1 MSALKSKDA
10 RLKLH
15 RKMVKA
21 GNAGDI
27 SWESIGKGRAIG
39 YRRLE
44 GSPSGHWYARLYDS
58 NRAGAP
64 YHRHSIGSADD
75 IGKANGVDILSF
87 NQALQKASTFDPWGH
102 DDGNEAITLRGA
114 CDIYLEWAK
123 FNRETSYP
131 TIKSC
136 FRCHVYP
143 DQIASIPVSRLS
155 LRHLEKWKNHQAE
168 KARQHVSGTEY
179 EITSADEKRS
189 RKASANRSIA
199 WLKAALNHCKKHGAI
214 TVDDAPWRLLEPFKG
229 VTRSGRRGQA
239 KYLSEKQL
247 AQLLDAIDDP
257 NFLALVKGAIYLGAR
272 YAELS
277 SLRVGDWNPD
287 NATVTVVSGKGDKKR
302 NIFLGDSATHLFSR
316 LCAGRSDNELI
327 FLKANGTAWGRNHQ
341 QKPLQRAIEA
351 AGIQPRIS
359 FHGLRSSYASL
370 YLMNGGNL
378 FDLAK
383 QLGHSSTQMLSQH
396 YGHLANQHRQQQAKA
411 HEPQVLGAGRL
422 MGGTRDERLH

>member
-15 RKMVKA
+15 RKMAKA
-21 GNAGDI
+21 GKAGDI
-27 SWESIGKGRAIG
+27 FWESIGKGRSIG
-39 YRRLE
+39 FRWLE
-44 GSPSGHWYARLYDS
+44 GSATGRWYARLYDK
-58 NRAGAP
+58 NRAGSP
-64 YHRHSIGSADD
+64 YHRHAIGTADD
-75 IGKANGVDILSF
+75 VGTANGEDILDF
-87 NQALQKASTFDPWGH
+87 NQALTKASSFDPWGH
-102 DDGNEAITLRGA
+102 DEGDKVATVADA
-114 CDIYLEWAK
+114 CRVYLVWAES
-123 FNRETSYP
+123 NRPKSFP

-136 FRCHVYP
+136 LNCHVLN
-143 DQIASIPVSRLS
+143 DEIATIPVSRLS
-155 LRHLEKWKNHQAE
+155 IRHLERWKSRLAQKPRGHIRGNLEAAASE
-168 KARQHVSGTEY
+168 
-179 EITSADEKRS
+179 DELRS
-189 RKASANRSIA
+189 RKSTANISVA
-199 WLKAALNHCKKHGAI
+199 WLKASLSYCKKHGAI

-257 NFLALVKGAIYLGAR
+257 NFLNLVKGAVYLGAR
-272 YAELS
+272 YSELS
-277 SLRVGDWNPD
+277 SMRVGDWNPD

-359 FHGLRSSYASL
+359 FHGLRSSYASH
-370 YLMNGGNL
+370 YLMSGGDI
-378 FDLAK
+378 FGLAT
-383 QLGHSSTQMLSQH
+383 QLGHSDTVMLSKH